1 MSQHIDDAP
10 SGDVSTGSSSLPSG
24 GLRSPG
30 GLLDPAPASA
40 PSRALA
46 LDALRVL
53 RRLRRTASRPA
64 DRCAPAFGREVELIR
79 RQLAPVG
86 SRATLA
92 ASYAREAF
100 QVRAE
105 APAALETDEA
115 GPVRLAYALRWLEL
129 GDGATGPAWDA
140 MLDPGSG

>member
-1 MSQHIDDAP
+1 MSH
-10 SGDVSTGSSSLPSG
+10 
-24 GLRSPG
+24 RSV
-30 GLLDPAPASA
+30 ASA

-46 LDALRVL
+46 LDALRLL
-53 RRLRRTASRPA
+53 RRLRRTANRPA
-64 DRCAPAFGREVELIR
+64 DWSAPAFGQEVESIR

-100 QVRAE
+100 HVRAE
-105 APAALETDEA
+105 PPAALHADEA

-129 GDGATGPAWDA
+129 GDGATGPAWNA
-140 MLDPGSG
+140 MIDPGSS